1 MTPSSAAHTST
12 ATSVHRAPLCRIAE
26 KAACPG
32 VSRKVSSPPLERAT
46 TNAPMCCVIPPAS
59 PAATDALRR
68 VSSSVVLPWSTCPI
82 TATTARLGGSF
93 ETAFL
98 FALDAFPEFEF
109 PPCSLTTTSTF
120 SSMATNSAR
129 SSDTTSS
136 ALASGSP
143 SSTSTFSTRSVV
155 VLSALATS
163 ATVEP
168 ERISIGPPGA
178 ASFRVRLALVLALAL
193 DLPVSPGTGESAPC
207 SSSFSRAASAAKRSG
222 SAICELGFFLRGPSK
237 EDDGFLAGRSRDD
250 RSTLPPFPSFIP
262 SRPPPPDP
270 PPPRPPPPPP
280 PPAPGLPRLARLSPR
295 ISRASLHANVVDA
308 RCREDPREDDDW
320 AFVTMPHC
328 LVHSCVAPSRIRCHP
343 VGDGAVAFASATRTA
358 AMNARRM
365 SRDASSSRALGSER
379 PRC

>member
-1 MTPSSAAHTST
+1 M
-12 ATSVHRAPLCRIAE
+12 
-26 KAACPG
+26 
-32 VSRKVSSPPLERAT
+32 
-46 TNAPMCCVIPPAS
+46 
-59 PAATDALRR
+59 
-68 VSSSVVLPWSTCPI
+68 VLPWSTCPI
-82 TATTARLGGSF
+82 TATTARRGGSF
-93 ETAFL
+93 ETAFS

-109 PPCSLTTTSTF
+109 PCSLTTTSRF

-178 ASFRVRLALVLALAL
+178 SFRVRLALVLALAL
-193 DLPVSPGTGESAPC
+193 DLWVSPGTGESAPC

-270 PPPRPPPPPP
+270 PPPRPPDPPPP
-280 PPAPGLPRLARLSPR
+280 PPGLPRLARLSPR
-295 ISRASLHANVVDA
+295 ISRASLHANVVYA
-308 RCREDPREDDDW
+308 RCREDPRDDW
-320 AFVTMPHC
+320 ASFVTMPHC
-328 LVHSCVAPSRIRCHP
+328 LVPPVTPSRIRCHP
-343 VGDGAVAFASATRTA
+343 VGGTGGDGAVAFASATRTA
-358 AMNARRM
+358 AMNPRRM
-365 SRDASSSRALGSER
+365 
-379 PRC
+379 

>member
-93 ETAFL
+93 ETAFS

-178 ASFRVRLALVLALAL
+178 ASFRVRLALALAL

-270 PPPRPPPPPP
+270 PPPRPPDPPPP
-280 PPAPGLPRLARLSPR
+280 PPGLPRLARLSPR

-308 RCREDPREDDDW
+308 RCREDPRDDW
-320 AFVTMPHC
+320 ASFVTMPHC

-343 VGDGAVAFASATRTA
+343 VGDTGGDGAVAFASATRTA
-358 AMNARRM
+358 AMNPRRM
-365 SRDASSSRALGSER
+365 
-379 PRC
+379 

>member
-82 TATTARLGGSF
+82 TATTARRGGSF
-93 ETAFL
+93 ETAFS
-98 FALDAFPEFEF
+98 FALDAFPEFDEF
-109 PPCSLTTTSTF
+109 PCSLTTTSTF

-168 ERISIGPPGA
+168 ERISIGPRG
-178 ASFRVRLALVLALAL
+178 ASFRVRLALALAL
-193 DLPVSPGTGESAPC
+193 DLWVSPGTGESAPC

>member
-1 MTPSSAAHTST
+1 
-12 ATSVHRAPLCRIAE
+12 
-26 KAACPG
+26 
-32 VSRKVSSPPLERAT
+32 
-46 TNAPMCCVIPPAS
+46 
-59 PAATDALRR
+59 
-68 VSSSVVLPWSTCPI
+68 
-82 TATTARLGGSF
+82 
-93 ETAFL
+93 
-98 FALDAFPEFEF
+98 
-109 PPCSLTTTSTF
+109 
-120 SSMATNSAR
+120 MATNSAR

-178 ASFRVRLALVLALAL
+178 ASFRVRLALALAL

-270 PPPRPPPPPP
+270 PPPRPPDPPPP
-280 PPAPGLPRLARLSPR
+280 PPGLPRLARLSPR

-358 AMNARRM
+358 AMNPRRM
-365 SRDASSSRALGSER
+365 
-379 PRC
+379 